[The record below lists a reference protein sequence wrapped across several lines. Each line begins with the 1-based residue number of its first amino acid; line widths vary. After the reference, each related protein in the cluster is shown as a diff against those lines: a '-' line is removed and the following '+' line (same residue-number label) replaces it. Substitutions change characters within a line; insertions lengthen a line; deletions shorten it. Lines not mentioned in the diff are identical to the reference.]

1 MIEKRILP
9 EDFNFDVP
17 SVEIIGVGSKGM
29 DKQAM
34 VKRASAD
41 AFADVIAGLEKKANR
56 TYLHVITT
64 GAQEYYG
71 SNRNGDSYNEG
82 VRTVQFPYPENQKRA
97 SYTTDCGLRKYHDA
111 SYMDKKAAV
120 YQEHRTEG
128 VAPSGEIIA
137 ARYNDD
143 MHRGELIIAVDTEK
157 WAPRLEKKA
166 SGQNIYL
173 SIGATVPYDVCEVC
187 GRIAKTASEHCDHF
201 KHSRCQY
208 MDDGTQCTVIN
219 DAPHFYDISG
229 VDVPADRIA
238 FVLSKVASGEQVKTA
253 AAEAYVARPARR
265 VPMFGKVAAALAKLS
280 RMEKRIEGL
289 IEGDKVERDDG
300 PDDDAK
306 SNFILRVE
314 KYPVE
319 EIVDVSNRKG
329 LLLPP
334 EVLFKLMGKELEDGE
349 GKDALESLDE
359 GCCGDMSCMMRELEE
374 DEDRNDELQDGSFDQ
389 HFPADLNLDD
399 ILNKFLPEFGTD
411 NPAIQAKIIRIT
423 VSPKEKK
430 EEQHKE
436 ASFNPQAE
444 QALRKTYAR
453 YLISF
458 AERNS
463 DQACMNAL
471 MKVAALGK

>member
-34 VKRASAD
+34 IKRASAD

-97 SYTTDCGLRKYHDA
+97 SYTTDGGLRKYHDA

-306 SNFILRVE
+306 ANFILRVE

-359 GCCGDMSCMMRELEE
+359 GCCGDMSCMMRELED
-374 DEDRNDELQDGSFDQ
+374 DESCGECLRDGSFDQ
-389 HFPADLNLDD
+389 HPPVDVNLANIIEAFMPD
-399 ILNKFLPEFGTD
+399 FGMT
-411 NPAIQAKIIRIT
+411 NPAVGARSIRIT
-423 VSPKEKK
+423 IIGKGNPRGSRKK
-430 EEQHKE
+430 
-436 ASFNPQAE
+436 ASAGHAAE
-444 QALRKTYAR
+444 TALRRTYAR
-453 YLISF
+453 YLVSF
-458 AERNS
+458 AQQN
-463 DQACMNAL
+463 DDATCMNAL
-471 MKVAALGK
+471 RHIAGLSR